1 MKMKYYQSNRKKL
14 LKKAHDNNIIGVI
27 KRKLVIITRETG
39 RSLLKKKEI
48 STGAIKKK
56 LNIKQQNTD
65 KILNSTNLLSSD
77 NFVFV

>member
-48 STGAIKKK
+48 STEACKKK
-56 LNIKQQNTD
+56 
-65 KILNSTNLLSSD
+65 
-77 NFVFV
+77 

>member
-39 RSLLKKKEI
+39 RSLL
-48 STGAIKKK
+48 
-56 LNIKQQNTD
+56 
-65 KILNSTNLLSSD
+65 
-77 NFVFV
+77 

>member
-48 STGAIKKK
+48 STEACKKK
-56 LNIKQQNTD
+56 MNIKQQNTD